1 MRLNAKPLIQKVRNT
16 FNIALP
22 ILALF
27 FVFAVPSGSAGLYDG
42 LPWSNSLESV
52 TLVIVLPLFFVLGG
66 AGFLQKKKVVAVLGI
81 LSVVK
86 LLMCVAIPQY
96 GWSVKMFPTASDLKD
111 GVWVETY
118 STPWNPGVSDI
129 LDRAW
134 KRKENFP
141 LEWAMKEIV
150 RSRWDGLP
158 TQWANRFSEIPPID
172 DYTDAKPWIEV
183 SGYVRVLPGHHFAV
197 LAEGSKGS
205 GLAAI
210 GSSGEKRLVKVFQ
223 SPAEMDN
230 AVMQDLLGE
239 GVWSIKGTL
248 KFDGGEWSLIPTLW
262 NSRGD
267 AKPVLPGSF
276 LFMEK
281 NDANL
286 PVIALQLYGMV
297 NHFISFGLIAFIAF
311 WGIGVWKHLRSEGT
325 LTAPVVISSCACIL
339 LPYLIYPVSK
349 LITTANMLIAS
360 AGLAV
365 LLSGISYTIWIHYR
379 NPTRLKL
386 LARTE
391 RVMMILV
398 GPGLLLYFAFIWR
411 GDLNSIQLWSTG
423 DDWTAFQSYAYQI
436 VAWREY
442 LVAGE
447 SVFYHQPGYRYIVAF
462 LHWLF
467 GKSAFAQ
474 QMLDIWFILG
484 GMALLSLL
492 STKMRISSFAIVLL
506 SLAILTSIFVGP
518 LRHHVGRGLSEFA
531 AMFFMLWCI
540 VLAYQTR
547 GRHWARVIFVALIGT
562 VAYWLR
568 QDHLPA
574 IAAIGFLFSETSVGT
589 VRTVW
594 AQLIYSVR
602 VNWKKYLIY
611 WGILILGVAVLV
623 VRNWL
628 TSGEFGMEL
637 NTPNSV
643 FNEKCCDAEGK
654 PYPIQWQP
662 QYYLRKVW
670 LILSMSQW
678 GELPYVFSALM
689 FVGVLMGLIACVY
702 RPASLSSYP
711 LAFGLVFVG
720 ILIPYYFFN
729 ITGYHPRFSIH
740 VLPIGTLSFFLVFDK
755 FLQNNHQSHTLERI

>member
-1 MRLNAKPLIQKVRNT
+1 MRKVRNMSS
-16 FNIALP
+16 IAVP
-22 ILALF
+22 ILALLF
-27 FVFAVPSGSAGLYDG
+27 IFAVPSGSAGLYDG

-52 TLVIVLPLFFVLGG
+52 TLVIILPLFFVLGG
-66 AGFLQKKKVVAVLGI
+66 AGFLQKKKVVSVLGI

-141 LEWAMKEIV
+141 LEWAMRPVVK
-150 RSRWDGLP
+150 SQ
-158 TQWANRFSEIPPID
+158 QWANRFSEIPPID

-205 GLAAI
+205 GLSAI
-210 GSSGEKRLVKVFQ
+210 GSSGERRLVKVFQ
-223 SPAEMDN
+223 SPAEMGN
-230 AVMQDLLGE
+230 AVAQDLLGE

-248 KFDGGEWSLIPTLW
+248 RFTGGEWSLIPTLW

-281 NDANL
+281 TDANQ
-286 PVIALQLYGMV
+286 PVIALRLYRMV
-297 NHFISFGLIAFIAF
+297 NHFISIGLIAFVVF
-311 WGIGVWKHLRSEGT
+311 WGIWVWKHLRSEGT
-325 LTAPVVISSCACIL
+325 LTAPLVISSCACIL

-349 LITTANMLIAS
+349 LITTANMLVAS

-365 LLSGISYTIWIHYR
+365 LLSGISYTIWAHYR
-379 NPTRLKL
+379 NPPRLNL

-411 GDLNSIQLWSTG
+411 GELNSIQLWG
-423 DDWTAFQSYAYQI
+423 PGNDWTAFQSYAYQI

-442 LVAGE
+442 LVAEGLY
-447 SVFYHQPGYRYIVAF
+447 SQLGYRYIAAF

-474 QMLDIWFILG
+474 QMLDIWFMLG
-484 GMALLSLL
+484 GMALVSLL
-492 STKMRISSFAIVLL
+492 STKMRISSFGIALL
-506 SLAILTSIFVGP
+506 SLAILTPILVGP
-518 LRHHVGRGLSEFA
+518 LRWHLGRGLSEFA
-531 AMFFMLWCI
+531 GMFFMLWCA
-540 VLAYQTR
+540 VLAYQAC
-547 GRHWARVIFVALIGT
+547 GRHWAGVIFAALIGAI
-562 VAYWLR
+562 AYWLR

-574 IAAIGFLFSETSVGT
+574 IAAIGFLLSETSVGT
-589 VRTVW
+589 VRSVW
-594 AQLIYSVR
+594 TQLICSVR

-611 WGILILGVAVLV
+611 WGILTLGVAVVL

-628 TSGEFGMEL
+628 ISGDFL
-637 NTPNSV
+637 VLDIPNSV
-643 FNEKCCDAEGK
+643 FKQGCSNSFFYHEKCFDAEGM

-662 QYYLRKVW
+662 QYYLRRVW

-702 RPASLSSYP
+702 RPANLTSYP
-711 LAFGLVFVG
+711 LAVGLVFVG
-720 ILIPYYFFN
+720 ILIPYYFFD
-729 ITGYHPRFSIH
+729 ITGYHPRFSTH
-740 VLPIGTLSFFLVFDK
+740 VLPFGTLSFFLVFDK
-755 FLQNNHQSHTLERI
+755 LLQKTFLSFGLPPLLTGIRRN